1 MSAIEQVR
9 LLRLGVE
16 AIADAAKNNAP
27 GRIPVTRVQKSYK
40 RPADSAPRATL
51 SLKRKFSQEES

>member
-16 AIADAAKNNAP
+16 AIAEAAKQNAP
-27 GRIPVTRVQKSYK
+27 SRVPVSRVQKSYK

-51 SLKRKFSQEES
+51 SLKRKSSAEES